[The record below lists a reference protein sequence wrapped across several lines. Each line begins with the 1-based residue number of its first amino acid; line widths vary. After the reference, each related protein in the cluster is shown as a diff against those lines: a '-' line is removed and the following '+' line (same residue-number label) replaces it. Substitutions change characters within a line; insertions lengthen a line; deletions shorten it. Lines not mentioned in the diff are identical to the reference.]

1 MMSEKIIQLKDIIKK
16 DPIIGDMYKE
26 AEGMTRN
33 ISEGKLS
40 VPESFKDL
48 IKNRDASPE
57 MIDRAIA
64 ELQ

>member
-1 MMSEKIIQLKDIIKK
+1 MSEKIMQLKDIIKK
-16 DPIIGDMYKE
+16 DPNIGAAYKE

-40 VPESFKDL
+40 VPESFKEL
-48 IKNRDASPE
+48 LKNRDASPE